1 MVCRSKS
8 HREAARLR
16 QLNGQAR
23 NKRPR
28 EDGTTASVVG
38 QMERP
43 STTVTHPTVSRFRRY
58 RAMSAREAAA
68 SAISL
73 PYLFHFS
80 PSPPAREPSAT
91 QPRDAAR
98 RGCQFAFLCQ
108 VRCPGRRTGLVSRL
122 WCPGCRRRTARRL
135 RLRPSV
141 QEAAAFNGAF
151 NQILRPD

>member
-98 RGCQFAFLCQ
+98 RWLS
-108 VRCPGRRTGLVSRL
+108 SRL
-122 WCPGCRRRTARRL
+122 SLSGAVSRRRTWL
-135 RLRPSV
+135 SQSFMVSGMPS
-141 QEAAAFNGAF
+141 
-151 NQILRPD
+151 PH